1 MIFWVYNSINS
12 KSKHRLFNVFMT
24 NPSPD
29 VKLALYVY
37 FSALQFLL
45 SQMVQQLSIGEDLWM
60 RRHSFNHP
68 LRHFWIPITSYLL
81 TPPACPS
88 DSRTILGKG
97 QGGYLKN
104 KIKINYFIYF
114 HSKAVHKT
122 YLDIMFILQ
131 KSPFSSKI
139 GFFVSSL
146 NL

>member
-45 SQMVQQLSIGEDLWM
+45 FQTVQQLSIGEDLWM

-68 LRHFWIPITSYLL
+68 LQHFLNSHNQLS
-81 TPPACPS
+81 A
-88 DSRTILGKG
+88 
-97 QGGYLKN
+97 N
-104 KIKINYFIYF
+104 
-114 HSKAVHKT
+114 
-122 YLDIMFILQ
+122 
-131 KSPFSSKI
+131 SPRLS
-139 GFFVSSL
+139 
-146 NL
+146 